1 MEATIDIPEPLY
13 RDMERRCARH
23 GRTVS
28 AVTVM
33 LYADWLHGSRDFI
46 PVPMHMEANQAEKQ
60 PAMIDCFAVGRQFVR
75 RNADGPHDMDSIR
88 DSIAAG
94 GVE

>member
-1 MEATIDIPEPLY
+1 
-13 RDMERRCARH
+13 
-23 GRTVS
+23 
-28 AVTVM
+28 
-33 LYADWLHGSRDFI
+33 
-46 PVPMHMEANQAEKQ
+46 MHMEANTAEKK

-88 DSIAAG
+88 NSIAAG